1 LTPNAK
7 KDISNHHLAKFMLL
21 CNIGVI
27 KSITWIKKK
36 LRQTIS
42 RLTISSTIK
51 FYSTTFLLVGSITS
65 SAHLLAAGLN
75 TYTQNNVNNKA
86 LELSMIAEF
95 ALSYREPE
103 LALHN
108 YTLLA
113 AETNSTMVK
122 QRALNIAIDLDNI
135 QSALNIVTN
144 WVKQEPKDVPALF
157 YLSHIALKAHE
168 YELAA
173 QTLDKILNLD
183 SMADLEKILIG
194 IAPET
199 PEDRAY
205 LINALKTS
213 KEQNNPSILVL
224 IAGLEAQNGQLE
236 QALATINLALKI
248 RPKATSYILM
258 KANLLNALGNTE
270 DTMEWYAKA
279 SKKNKENIDIR
290 LSEAKFLIKQG
301 QAKPALEKLEKII
314 EKWPKNEEALFIAGL
329 TSIDL
334 KQYENAEKYLIELRN
349 SAQYQNE
356 AYYYLAVNAERK
368 DHYETAKAY
377 YRLVDGSLYSVSRKN
392 MIAIFNRQNQLHD
405 ALRFLTQERV
415 NYPQYAS
422 FLYQAQANILMQMNN
437 KKAAIRL
444 LDEAIQYLPDDPE
457 IIYTEVLL
465 LDAQT
470 DKEKLNDRLTT
481 LLEIEPNNPAY
492 LNAYAY
498 TLALQNKNLK
508 EARKAVEVALQLA
521 PDQASILDTLGFI
534 AFLQNDFEASAQALE
549 KAYTQS
555 NSIKIGIR
563 YAKSLYMLGE
573 LDKFNQVLQQL
584 KFHFPND
591 PQLDTLNS
599 LLIYTPPRKS

>member
-1 LTPNAK
+1 
-7 KDISNHHLAKFMLL
+7 MLL

-65 SAHLLAAGLN
+65 SAQVLAAGLN

-103 LALHN
+103 LALNN

-113 AETNSTMVK
+113 TETNSTMVK
-122 QRALNIAIDLDNI
+122 QRALNIAIDLNNI
-135 QSALNIVTN
+135 QSALDIVTN

-199 PEDRAY
+199 PDDRAY

-213 KEQNNPSILVL
+213 KEQHNPSILVL

-236 QALATINLALKI
+236 QALSTINLALKI

-270 DTMEWYAKA
+270 DTIEWYEKA

-301 QAKPALEKLEKII
+301 QSEQALEKLEKII

-334 KQYENAEKYLIELRN
+334 KQYENAEKYLVELRN
-349 SAQYQNE
+349 SVQYQNE

-392 MIAIFNRQNQLHD
+392 MIAIFDRQDQLHD

-422 FLYQAQANILMQMNN
+422 FLYQAQSNILVKMGN
-437 KKAAIRL
+437 KQAAIRL

-457 IIYTEVLL
+457 IIYAEVLL
-465 LDAQT
+465 LDAQA
-470 DKEKLNDRLTT
+470 DKEKLNDRLAI

-498 TLALQNKNLK
+498 TLALQNKKLK
-508 EARKAVEVALQLA
+508 EARKAVELALQLA

-534 AFLQNDFEASAQALE
+534 AFLQNDFETSAQALE

-573 LDKFNQVLQQL
+573 IDRFNQVLQQL
-584 KFHFPND
+584 KFNFPND

-599 LLIYTPPRKS
+599 LLIDTPPRKS